1 MNKAANELLNLAF
14 ELEEWFDLF
23 GARFKIHDYAGLT
36 RCAEI
41 GGRDAFLAQ
50 FEFLFAQQSVKFPRH
65 LVAPLLKVLDVPE
78 TRLCLAGKPAPLAA

>member
-36 RCAEI
+36 RYC
-41 GGRDAFLAQ
+41 RD
-50 FEFLFAQQSVKFPRH
+50 RG
-65 LVAPLLKVLDVPE
+65 E
-78 TRLCLAGKPAPLAA
+78 TRFSRNSNSFSPNKA